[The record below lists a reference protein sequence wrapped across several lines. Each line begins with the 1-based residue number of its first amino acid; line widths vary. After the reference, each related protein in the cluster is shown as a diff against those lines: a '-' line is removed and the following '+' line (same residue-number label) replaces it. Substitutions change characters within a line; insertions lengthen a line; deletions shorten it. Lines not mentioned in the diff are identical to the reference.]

1 MFGLRQK
8 LILGFGVLLV
18 ILMVIGVQSIIYLS
32 RLGDSIDVILRENYR
47 SVIACQQM
55 KEGLERIDSGLLFTL
70 LGDTKEGEDLILK
83 NETAFEKALQA
94 ELNNITL
101 SGEGEKAAEVK
112 DLYGRY
118 KTALEFVKNPD
129 NPLVLRR
136 EDYFTVLFPTF
147 GQIKA
152 AAEDILQMNQKNMSD
167 ANDRARRQAAQ
178 ARRQMYVFLAIGTV
192 LALVFISFA
201 GRWILR
207 PIRRLTY
214 STDEIRRG
222 NLDLSVAEDAHDEI
236 GRLAASFNAM
246 TASLREFR
254 RTDQAKLMR
263 IQRATQQAF
272 DRLPDAVAVLDLEG
286 KIEVSTESAKTV
298 FGLRPGTDIRA
309 LAPELVKIY
318 DDVLAEGRVASPRNG
333 PALLQEFVA
342 GMERFYR
349 PDGVSILDLEGR
361 PTGII
366 IVLRDETQ
374 LRQQDELKRD
384 VIRTVSHQLKT
395 PLTSIRLAI
404 HLLLEEKIG
413 ALTTKQAELLAAAR
427 EDSDRLH
434 EILAN
439 LLDISRMAA
448 GKARLEFVGLSPQA
462 LVMDAAE
469 PFRQTAQ
476 DHGIGLAFEL
486 RGVLPAVRVDRAQ
499 IGHVFGNLLTNAIEH
514 TPAGGRITLTAKEET
529 DAVRFTVADT
539 GTGIPPEHLVRV
551 FEPFFRVP
559 APDRKAGAGLGL
571 AIVKE
576 IVEAHGGTVDVE
588 SREGQGTT
596 FIFTLPRAD
605 RSGNGNDGRK
615 EV

>member
-18 ILMVIGVQSIIYLS
+18 ILLAIGVQSIIYLS

-55 KEGLERIDSGLLFTL
+55 KEGLEWIDRGLLFTL

-83 NETAFEKALQA
+83 NEAVFEKALQA
-94 ELNNITL
+94 ELNNITV

-118 KTALEFVKNPD
+118 KTALEFVENPD

-152 AAEDILQMNQKNMSD
+152 VAEDILQMNQKNMSE
-167 ANDRARRQAAQ
+167 ANDRARRQAAR
-178 ARRQMYVFLAIGTV
+178 ARGQMYVFLVLGTV
-192 LALVFISFA
+192 LALVFISFT

-214 STDEIRRG
+214 SADEIRRG
-222 NLDLSVAEDAHDEI
+222 NLDLSVAEDPHDEI
-236 GRLAASFNAM
+236 GLLAASFNAM
-246 TASLREFR
+246 AASLREFR
-254 RTDQAKLMR
+254 RTDQAKLIR

-272 DRLPDAVAVLDLEG
+272 DRLPDAVAVLDLGG

-318 DDVLAEGRVASPRNG
+318 DEVMAEGRLASLRYG
-333 PALLQEFVA
+333 PALLQQFVSGA
-342 GMERFYR
+342 ERFYR
-349 PDGVSILDLEGR
+349 PDGVSILDLDGR
-361 PTGII
+361 PTGVI
-366 IVLRDETQ
+366 IVLRDVTQ

-413 ALTTKQAELLAAAR
+413 ALSDKQTELLVAAR
-427 EDSDRLH
+427 EDSDRLY

-448 GKARLEFVGLSPQA
+448 GKARLEFVDISPQA

-469 PFRQTAQ
+469 PFRRTAQ

-486 RGVLPAVRVDRAQ
+486 RGSLPAVRVDRSR
-499 IGHVFGNLLTNAIEH
+499 ISHVFGNLLANAIEH
-514 TPAGGRITLTAKEET
+514 TPAGGRITLTAKEEA

-539 GTGIPPEHLVRV
+539 GTGIPAEHLAHI
-551 FEPFFRVP
+551 FEPFYRVP
-559 APDRKAGAGLGL
+559 GPDQKTGAGLGL

-576 IVEAHGGTVDVE
+576 IVEAHGGTVGVE

-596 FIFTLPRAD
+596 FSFTLPRTD
-605 RSGNGNDGRK
+605 RGENAIDGRK
-615 EV
+615 ED

>member
-1 MFGLRQK
+1 MLGLRQK
-8 LILGFGVLLV
+8 LILGFGVLLI
-18 ILMVIGVQSIIYLS
+18 ILIAIGVQSIIYLS

-83 NETAFEKALQA
+83 NEAAFEKALQV
-94 ELNNITL
+94 ELNTITL
-101 SGEGEKAAEVK
+101 PGEGEKAAEVK

-129 NPLVLRR
+129 NPLVLRH
-136 EDYFTVLFPTF
+136 EDYFTVLFPAF
-147 GQIKA
+147 GRIKT
-152 AAEDILQMNQKNMSD
+152 AAEDILQMNQKNMTE
-167 ANDRARRQAAQ
+167 ANDRARGQAAQ
-178 ARRQMYVFLAIGTV
+178 ARNQMYIFLVLGTV
-192 LALVFISFA
+192 LALAFISFA

-222 NLDLSVAEDAHDEI
+222 NLDLSVAEDSHDEI
-236 GRLAASFNAM
+236 GRLASSFNAM
-246 TASLREFR
+246 AASLREFR

-263 IQRATQQAF
+263 VQRATQQAF
-272 DRLPDAVAVLDLEG
+272 DRLPDAVAVLDLAG
-286 KIEVSTESAKTV
+286 HIEVSTESAKTV
-298 FGLRPGTDIRA
+298 FGLRPGTDVHS
-309 LAPELVKIY
+309 LAPELIRLF
-318 DDVLAEGRVASPRNG
+318 DEATAEGRVVAPKNG

-342 GMERFYR
+342 GTERFYR

-366 IVLRDETQ
+366 LVLRDVTQ

-395 PLTSIRLAI
+395 PLTSIRMAI
-404 HLLLEEKIG
+404 HLLLEEKVG
-413 ALTTKQAELLAAAR
+413 GLTSKQTELLIAAR

-439 LLDISRMAA
+439 LLDISRMSA
-448 GKARLEFVGLSPQA
+448 GKARLECVEISPQA
-462 LVMDAAE
+462 LVMDASE
-469 PFRQTAQ
+469 PFRRPAQ
-476 DHGIGLAFEL
+476 DHGVGLAFEL
-486 RGVLPAVRVDRAQ
+486 RGSMPAVRVDRARMS
-499 IGHVFGNLLTNAIEH
+499 HVFGNLLMNAIEH
-514 TPAGGRITLTAKEET
+514 TPAGGRITLTAREDENG
-529 DAVRFTVADT
+529 VRFTVADT
-539 GTGIPPEHLVRV
+539 GTGITAEHLPHI
-551 FEPFFRVP
+551 FEPFYRVP
-559 APDRKAGAGLGL
+559 EPDRTAGAGLGL

-576 IVEAHGGTVDVE
+576 IIEAHGGMVGVE

-596 FIFTLPRAD
+596 FSFTLPRAD
-605 RSGNGNDGRK
+605 RSENNIDGRK
-615 EV
+615 ED

>member
-1 MFGLRQK
+1 MLGLRQK

-18 ILMVIGVQSIIYLS
+18 ILMAIGVQSILYLS
-32 RLGDSIDVILRENYR
+32 RLGESIDVILRENYR

-70 LGDTKEGEDLILK
+70 LGDTQEGEELIRK
-83 NETAFEKALQA
+83 NEAAFEKALQA
-94 ELNNITL
+94 ELNNITVP
-101 SGEGEKAAEVK
+101 GEGEKAGEIK

-118 KTALEFVKNPD
+118 KTALEFVKNPA

-136 EDYFTVLFPTF
+136 EDYFAVLFPTF
-147 GQIKA
+147 GRIKA
-152 AAEDILQMNQKNMSD
+152 AAEDILRMNQKNMSD

-178 ARRQMYVFLAIGTV
+178 ARRQMYVFLVLGTV
-192 LALVFISFA
+192 LAVVFISFA

-222 NLDLSVAEDAHDEI
+222 NLDLVVAEDSHDEI
-236 GRLAASFNAM
+236 GRLAAAFNAM

-298 FGLRPGTDIRA
+298 FGLRPGTDVRA

-318 DDVLAEGRVASPRNG
+318 DEVLAEGRVASPKNG
-333 PALLQEFVA
+333 PSLLQEFVA
-342 GMERFYR
+342 GTERFYR

-366 IVLRDETQ
+366 IVLRDVTQ

-395 PLTSIRLAI
+395 PLTSIRMAI
-404 HLLLEEKIG
+404 HLLLEEKVG
-413 ALTTKQAELLAAAR
+413 ALTPKQTELLVAAR

-448 GKARLEFVGLSPQA
+448 GKARLEFIDVSPQT
-462 LVMDAAE
+462 LVMDASE
-469 PFRQTAQ
+469 PFRQPAQ

-486 RGVLPAVRVDRAQ
+486 RGSLPAVRVDRSR
-499 IGHVFGNLLTNAIEH
+499 ISHVFGNLLANAIEH
-514 TPAGGRITLTAKEET
+514 TPVGGRITLTAKEEPN
-529 DAVRFTVADT
+529 AVRFTVADT
-539 GTGIPPEHLVRV
+539 GTGIPAEHLAHV
-551 FEPFFRVP
+551 FEPFYRVP
-559 APDRKAGAGLGL
+559 APDNKAGAGLGL

-576 IVEAHGGTVDVE
+576 IVEAHDGTIGVE
-588 SREGQGTT
+588 SREGQGTA
-596 FIFTLPRAD
+596 FSFTLPRAD
-605 RSGNGNDGRK
+605 QSGNGDAGRK
-615 EV
+615 EA